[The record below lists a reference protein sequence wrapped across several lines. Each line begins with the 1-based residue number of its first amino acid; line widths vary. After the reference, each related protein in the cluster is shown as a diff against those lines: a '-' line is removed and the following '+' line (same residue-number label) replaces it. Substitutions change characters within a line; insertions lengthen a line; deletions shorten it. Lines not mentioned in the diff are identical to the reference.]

1 MNNIAVRVENLGKL
15 YRIGQIV
22 GYKTLRESLTNAV
35 ATPFRRLKQ
44 AEDRRRETMASGHPS
59 SVLDRPDTIWALK
72 NVSFEVKHGEAVAII
87 GKNGAGKSTL
97 LKILARVTTPTEGYA
112 EIHGRVGSLL
122 EVGTGFHPELTGR
135 ENIYLNGVVL
145 GMKRAE
151 VKQKFDEIVEFSGV
165 EKFLDTPVKRYSS
178 GMYVR
183 LAFSVAAHLEPD
195 VLIVDEVLAVGDA
208 SFQKKCL
215 GKMDDVAREGRT
227 VLFVSHNPVA
237 VRALCSRTILLN
249 QGLIEMDG
257 NTSDVLQHYLGT
269 DKITP
274 GRVAWHSEKRPGNR
288 SFKLN
293 SVTLKIPDGSETSSV
308 EISKGALVEID
319 FEVIEEG
326 AQLGLYIVLY
336 DSESNRIFGSL
347 SNTEPNYYGKPMKP
361 GRYISTCK
369 LPGDLLNS
377 GMFSLSV
384 GGYGANYG
392 DGFILDSLL
401 SFAAIDDGV
410 LRRDYRGG
418 FLGPI
423 RPRLEWNTRRCDS

>member
-1 MNNIAVRVENLGKL
+1 MNDIAVRVENLGKL

-22 GYKTLRESLTNAV
+22 GYKTLRESLTNAMT
-35 ATPFRRLKQ
+35 APFRRLKQ
-44 AEDRRRETMASGHPS
+44 AGGRRQETAVSGHPS
-59 SVLDRPDTIWALK
+59 SVLGHPNTIWALK

-87 GKNGAGKSTL
+87 GRNGAGKTTL
-97 LKILARVTTPTEGYA
+97 LKILSRITTPTEGYA

-135 ENIYLNGVVL
+135 ENIYLNGAVL

-195 VLIVDEVLAVGDA
+195 VLVVDEVLAVGDA

-215 GKMDDVAREGRT
+215 GKMDDVTREGRT
-227 VLFVSHNPVA
+227 VLFVSHNMSA
-237 VRALCSRTILLN
+237 VKTLCPRAILLN
-249 QGLIEMDG
+249 QGEIELEGD
-257 NTSDVLQHYLGT
+257 TSEVVQQYLGT
-269 DKITP
+269 DKVMSSQVSWP
-274 GRVAWHSEKRPGNR
+274 AHQRPGNR

-293 SVTLKIPDGSETSSV
+293 SVTLKTPEGSPASSV

-326 AQLGLYIVLY
+326 AQAGFSLVLF
-336 DSESNRIFGSL
+336 DSEVNDLFGSL
-347 SNTEPNYYGKPMKP
+347 SNTERNYYGKPLRC
-361 GRYISTCK
+361 GRYISTCR
-369 LPGDLLNS
+369 LPGDLLNA
-377 GMFSLSV
+377 GTFSISII
-384 GGYGANYG
+384 GFGAHWG
-392 DGFILDSLL
+392 DQFRVDNALAFS
-401 SFAAIDDGV
+401 AIDDGI
-410 LRRDYRGG
+410 LRGDYYGG
-418 FLGPI
+418 YGGPL
-423 RPRLEWNTRRCDS
+423 RPRLEWRTRRYES